1 MTLAGTGPRPL
12 TLAPSGDT
20 DVVIMRRFDA
30 PRELVF
36 EAFTSAELVP
46 QWMLGPEGW
55 TMPVCEV
62 DLRPGGGYRH
72 VWRKEGEPDLAL
84 TGTFVEVQ
92 PPERMVSRERFN
104 DDWTQGET
112 LITTEFEALED
123 GGTLMR
129 MTVSFSSSE
138 ARDAATRTGMA
149 VGMEAGYTR
158 LDDLFARRE
167 GAR

>member
-1 MTLAGTGPRPL
+1 MTHAGAASRPL
-12 TLAPSGDT
+12 TLEPSGET
-20 DVVIMRRFDA
+20 DVVILRRFDA

-55 TMPVCEV
+55 TMPVCEI

-84 TGTFVEVQ
+84 SGTFVEVQ
-92 PPERMVSRERFN
+92 PPERTVARERFN

-112 LITTEFEALED
+112 LITTEFEAQED

-129 MTVSFSSSE
+129 MTVAFASRE
-138 ARDAATRTGMA
+138 AREAATRTGMA
-149 VGMEAGYTR
+149 VGMEAGYSR
-158 LDDLFARRE
+158 LDDLLSERE
-167 GAR
+167 DVR